1 MARSRTRHRY
11 AGPCHNFPLYCD
23 RVHDAGYYEMLGVAR
38 DASTSEI
45 KSAYRARARAMHPDA
60 GGSPDEFHR
69 LRLAYE
75 TLSDAR
81 ARAYYDRRL
90 APAPVRVRRRPHDF
104 GEDPSFVATMPRLD
118 PDTLPWWARGDE
130 CACPTSPTPPGH
142 APAAILLGWLLLV
155 VLPLTTSSLLLTV
168 WLLLATAVAIWLTR
182 RHLRLRRARERLA
195 TEFGRTKVFGRPGA
209 DADQWGERLT
219 AELLDRYLTRL
230 PGARVFHGLAWPG
243 SVFADIDHAVLC
255 GRRLVLIESKTWL
268 PGHYAADD
276 EGTLWRDERLFR
288 GGATR
293 LLDAIDAYA
302 ELLPGLEIRGALIVY
317 PSRAGEITTEEDFD
331 LPAPPMTPEQFVREV
346 GDWLAADPSTVDLE
360 ALRRVR
366 RQVV

>member
-1 MARSRTRHRY
+1 M
-11 AGPCHNFPLYCD
+11 
-23 RVHDAGYYEMLGVAR
+23 HDAGYYEMLGVAR

-45 KSAYRARARAMHPDA
+45 KSAYRTLARAMHPDA
-60 GGSPDEFHR
+60 GGSPEEFHR

-75 TLSDAR
+75 TLSDPR
-81 ARAYYDRRL
+81 ARADYDRGR
-90 APAPVRVRRRPHDF
+90 APAEIRVRARRRPRHF
-104 GEDPSFVATMPRLD
+104 GEDPAYVATMPRLE
-118 PDTLPWWARGDE
+118 PDSLPWWTRGDE
-130 CACPTSPTPPGH
+130 CAWPTSPSPPGH
-142 APAAILLGWLLLV
+142 APAVILLGWLLLV
-155 VLPLTTSSLLLTV
+155 VLPLTTSWLLLTV

-182 RHLRLRRARERLA
+182 RHLLLRRARDRFV
-195 TEFGRTKVFGRPGA
+195 TEFGGTQVFGRPGA
-209 DADQWGERLT
+209 DPDQWGERLT
-219 AELLDRYLTRL
+219 ADLLGRYLTRL

-276 EGTLWRDERLFR
+276 DGTLWRDDRLFR

-293 LLDAIDAYA
+293 LLQAIDAYA
-302 ELLPGLEIRGALIVY
+302 ELLPDVEIRGALVVY

-331 LPAPPMTPEQFVREV
+331 LPAPPMTPEQFVHEI
-346 GDWLAADPSTVDLE
+346 GGWLAAEPSTVDLSV
-360 ALRRVR
+360 LRAVR